1 MNKMKKTNWRL
12 PYESRTHSQHGEDGI
27 IKVMTDAIAN
37 PNQFVFEI
45 GWGSGTENMS
55 RALFEQGWSGI
66 GIDGAREPHADLVVP
81 DQFEYRGMYVDMHN
95 LEEAFSGVP
104 QELDFFSLDIDSF
117 DFEVARWALEQGYR
131 PRTVCVEFNQGF
143 GVRAQASFPWLAA
156 AGRPKR
162 VYDKHHCYG
171 SSLAKYQALWT
182 HHGYEFF
189 TVDSSFVNAFFYDPA
204 QVSLPDGLPRLDHSA
219 LPTQQDA
226 VLPVLQQHGFWS
238 RHLDRVYQEFTSVA
252 PIAACDA
259 SIDPMLDHQ
268 NSNETEPAGAAT
280 DPDQT

>member
-1 MNKMKKTNWRL
+1 MNKTKKTKWQL

-27 IKVMTDAIAN
+27 IKIMTDAITD
-37 PNQFVFEI
+37 PNRFVFEI

-95 LEEAFSGVP
+95 LEDAFKGVP
-104 QELDFFSLDIDSF
+104 QDLDFFSLDIDSF
-117 DFEVARWALEQGYR
+117 DFEVARWALAQGYR

-143 GVRAQASFPWLAA
+143 GPSVQASFPWLEA

-204 QVSLPDGLPRLDHSA
+204 QVRLPAELPRLDQWA
-219 LPTQQDA
+219 LPSQQDN
-226 VLPVLQQHGFWS
+226 VLPVLELHGFWS
-238 RHLDRVYQEFTSVA
+238 QHLDQVYRSFSSVA
-252 PIAACDA
+252 PTDACDA
-259 SIDPMLDHQ
+259 STAPTPGPD
-268 NSNETEPAGAAT
+268 SSSETVPVGAAN
-280 DPDQT
+280 DHDQT